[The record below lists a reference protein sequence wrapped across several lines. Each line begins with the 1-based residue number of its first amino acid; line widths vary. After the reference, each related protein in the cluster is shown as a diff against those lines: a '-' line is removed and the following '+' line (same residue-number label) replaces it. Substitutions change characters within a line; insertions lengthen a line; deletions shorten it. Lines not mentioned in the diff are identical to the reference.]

1 MTSSLFNAPGSAPG
15 TTSLT
20 LLDRIRANDGEAWRR
35 VAHLYCPLVYRWCR
49 RQRLREHDA
58 ADISQEVFRTVASRI
73 GDFRRERAGDSFRG
87 WLWTITR
94 NKIGDHIRRQE
105 RQPTSPGGSD
115 AYQRLMNLSD
125 QLPDD
130 ADSDADCSGVA
141 HRAVLLIRPEFEERT
156 WTMFWRAAVE
166 GHAPKDIAADL
177 GVTPDAVRM
186 AKSRVLR
193 RLRDELL
200 DYASEASAG

>member
-1 MTSSLFNAPGSAPG
+1 MSNSLFSATASAPG
-15 TTSLT
+15 TTSVT
-20 LLDRIRANDGEAWRR
+20 LLDRIRSNDASAWRR
-35 VAHLYCPLVYRWCR
+35 VAQLYCPLVYRWCR

-58 ADISQEVFRTVASRI
+58 ADISQEVFRTVATRI
-73 GDFRRERAGDSFRG
+73 GDFRRERPGDSFRG

-105 RQPTSPGGSD
+105 RQPASPGGSD
-115 AYQRLMNLSD
+115 AYQQLLNLSE

-130 ADSDADCSGVA
+130 ADSAADMSGLA
-141 HRAVLLIRPEFEERT
+141 HRAMLLIRSEFEERT
-156 WTMFWRAAVE
+156 WTMFWRAIVE
-166 GHAPKDIAADL
+166 GHATRDIAADL

-193 RLRDELL
+193 RLREELL
-200 DYASEASAG
+200 DAER